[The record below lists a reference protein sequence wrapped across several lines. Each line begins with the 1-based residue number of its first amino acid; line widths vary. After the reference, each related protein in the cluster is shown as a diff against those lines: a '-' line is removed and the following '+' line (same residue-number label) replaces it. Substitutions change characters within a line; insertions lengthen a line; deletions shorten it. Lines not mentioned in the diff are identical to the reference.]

1 MTQAQDPPPEALARG
16 LTYAGFVLVGYELV
30 KDMIVGPIKL
40 FYKDTTFG
48 QGMPFRTYDEDVR
61 ARHKNEFEACL
72 LYLRDFMEAVEDA
85 DFDAIQELRNHRN
98 DLAH

>member
-48 QGMPFRTYDEDVR
+48 QGMPFRTCILPSCRCRRNADPLLPFQVNGFSIANWHEAIVR
-61 ARHKNEFEACL
+61 HA
-72 LYLRDFMEAVEDA
+72 
-85 DFDAIQELRNHRN
+85 
-98 DLAH
+98 